1 MTPET
6 IRPDTAG
13 ARPTGT
19 PVAPLAQ
26 AQPEAISA
34 VDRFVAASGTVR
46 DQAGLLAGRIG
57 RRLLTVGFGH
67 APTRTS
73 PIGDVPASWGVK
85 SLGEIA
91 RFSSGKAKPKDA
103 SRVPSPSRNIPIFSG
118 KGLLGYS
125 GSSLRSGATIVVG
138 RVGAHCGSVHFVS
151 DPECWITDAALFVY
165 ETRPEVD
172 LRFLYHSLRRLDL
185 PSLRSTGR
193 QPLISLSTIYPLL
206 LALPPLDE
214 QRGICDILAAAET
227 LREAHDRVLAQSMR
241 LRSALAAYAG
251 GRWGGAGPER
261 AV

>member
-6 IRPDTAG
+6 IRPGPPG
-13 ARPTGT
+13 AP
-19 PVAPLAQ
+19 PVDAQ
-26 AQPEAISA
+26 AAAMDA

-46 DQAGLLAGRIG
+46 EQAGVLASRIG
-57 RRLLTVGFGH
+57 RRLLTMGIGRP
-67 APTRTS
+67 PTRTS
-73 PIGDVPASWGVK
+73 PIGDVPASWEVK
-85 SLGEIA
+85 SVGEIA
-91 RFSSGKAKPKDA
+91 RFSSGKTKPKDA
-103 SRVPSPSRNIPIFSG
+103 SRVPSPSRGIPIFSG

-125 GSSLRSGATIVVG
+125 GSCLRSGATIVVG
-138 RVGAHCGSVHFVS
+138 RVGAHCGSVHYVP
-151 DPECWITDAALFVY
+151 DPACWITDAALFVY

-214 QRGICDILAAAET
+214 QREICDILAAVET

-241 LRSALAAYAG
+241 LRSALAACAG
-251 GRWGGAGPER
+251 AVRAEPGRGDRSDLNTPKGA
-261 AV
+261 